1 MGRKRR
7 AAKAVPGL
15 PEEKGQIGKASRK
28 KMERNRGGDQGIVLI
43 EAKPTESQLPPE
55 SEFQFVHCGKD
66 EGLTGSSTFSAG
78 YGISEFY
85 DILNDIDDRLSSNS
99 EVPLSPIPGIQ
110 VEFRPHDSMSHFIFF
125 LMRPVQLGAGD
136 IFAGVIC
143 SGEATAEEEQRAWE
157 TMQMLHLQTHGKLLA
172 EKPHKKPWVA
182 VKSDSRTIVNLVV
195 ESIETGLPP
204 PPTEMMGA
212 TRERTHELLDALCG
226 DVSGALDSYAVFLA
240 YLLLNSKCV
249 VPDGATIN

>member
-1 MGRKRR
+1 MGRKRK
-7 AAKAVPGL
+7 ALKAVPGL
-15 PEEKGQIGKASRK
+15 PEKTGQIGKASRK

-43 EAKPTESQLPPE
+43 EAKPTESRLPPE
-55 SEFQFVHCGKD
+55 SEFQFVHCSKD
-66 EGLTGSSTFSAG
+66 GVLTESTAFSAG
-78 YGISEFY
+78 YGSFEFY
-85 DILNDIDDRLSSNS
+85 DILDDVDDRLSSNS
-99 EVPLSPIPGIQ
+99 EVPHSPIPGIQ

-125 LMRPVQLGAGD
+125 LKRPTQLEAGD

-143 SGEATAEEEQRAWE
+143 SDEATPEEEQVAWE

-172 EKPHKKPWVA
+172 EKPQKKPWVA

-195 ESIETGLPP
+195 ESIETGLVP

-249 VPDGATIN
+249 APDGVASN